1 MWGTDVSSLCTG
13 FDRLTNGM
21 CYCFVTDHETMVGV
35 KKVEAGD
42 DLVPAKGRK
51 AKKNAKKEYEEWG
64 GIDRSEE

>member
-1 MWGTDVSSLCTG
+1 
-13 FDRLTNGM
+13 
-21 CYCFVTDHETMVGV
+21 MVGV

-64 GIDRSEE
+64 GFDRSEE

>member
-1 MWGTDVSSLCTG
+1 
-13 FDRLTNGM
+13 
-21 CYCFVTDHETMVGV
+21 MVGV

-51 AKKNAKKEYEEWG
+51 AKKNAKKQEYEEWG